1 MDLRE
6 NLNLLNVEKG
16 VSHTQSRKKQIKTI
30 IEALLFSTSEPLNIE
45 KLKSIVNTAYPSS
58 NKEIEALIEELNADY
73 KKSENA
79 FYIAKLAGG
88 FCLRTI
94 KEMRPFVE
102 LLHMNKAKEKLSKAS
117 SEVLAIVAY
126 KEPITRA
133 EIDNLRGVDSSG
145 TINSLIEK
153 ELIEIVGKLE
163 APGRPSQ
170 YGITKRF
177 LRHFGL
183 KDRSEL
189 PELFARSVDTKEV
202 SKPMLSQST
211 QDQ

>member
-6 NLNLLNVEKG
+6 NLNLLNVEKTA
-16 VSHTQSRKKQIKTI
+16 SSTQTRKKQLKTI
-30 IEALLFSTSEPLNIE
+30 IEALLFSTSEPINTE
-45 KLKSIVNTAYPSS
+45 KLKSIINSAYPIS
-58 NKEIEALIEELNADY
+58 NKEIESLIEEMSIDYEKNAH
-73 KKSENA
+73 A
-79 FYIAKLAGG
+79 FCIAKIGG
-88 FCLRTI
+88 GYCLRTI

-102 LLHMNKAKEKLSKAS
+102 LLHANRAKEKLSKAS

-145 TINSLIEK
+145 TITSLVEK
-153 ELIEIVGKLE
+153 ELIEIVGKLD

-189 PELFARSVDTKEV
+189 ASLFAHNAVKSVA
-202 SKPMLSQST
+202 P
-211 QDQ
+211 